1 MRAYRVSSFDISP
14 TIVKVDVRSPKSGE
28 VAVAIHACGL
38 NFADLLLLRGKYQD
52 TPDLPF
58 VPGLE
63 LAGVIEAVGADVDG
77 LAVGDRVA
85 VFSGQGGLAE
95 TGVFPVDRVTRIPDE
110 MSFADAA
117 AFQIT
122 YGTGLV
128 ALDHFARLQP
138 GETLLVTGA
147 AGGVGLTAVEIGKR
161 LGARVIAHARGA
173 EKLAVAK
180 AAGADHLINASEDLR
195 QSVKDLGGADVV
207 YEAIGGDVWQ
217 AAFRATNPGGRL
229 LPIGFAGGEVPQI
242 PANHLLVK
250 NLSVIGF
257 YFGGYL
263 KSHPAVIR
271 SAIERLL
278 QWYRDGSLRPHIS
291 HRLPL
296 DQVSEGLD
304 LLRSRQAT
312 GKVVIMIRPDQR

>member
-1 MRAYRVSSFDISP
+1 MRAYRIDNFDVGPAIASVDFTPPSSGQI
-14 TIVKVDVRSPKSGE
+14 G
-28 VAVAIHACGL
+28 VAIYACGL
-38 NFADLLLLRGKYQD
+38 NFADLLLLKGQYQD
-52 TPDLPF
+52 TPPLPF

-63 LAGVIEAVGADVDG
+63 LAGVVTAVGSDVEG
-77 LAVGDRVA
+77 FSIGDRVA
-85 VFSGQGGLAE
+85 VFSGQGGLADY
-95 TGVFPVDRVTRIPDE
+95 GCFDAARAVKIPDA

-128 ALDHFARLQP
+128 ALEHCARLQP

-161 LGARVIAHARGA
+161 LGARVIAHARGP
-173 EKLAVAK
+173 EKLAIAK
-180 AAGADHLINASEDLR
+180 AAGADHLIDASEDLR
-195 QSVKDLGGADVV
+195 SKVKELGGADVV
-207 YEAIGGDVWQ
+207 YEAIGGDVWT

-250 NLSVIGF
+250 NLTVIGF

-263 KSHPAVIR
+263 KSHPHVIR
-271 SAIERLL
+271 RAISTLID
-278 QWYRDGSLRPHIS
+278 WYEDGSLRPHIS
-291 HRLPL
+291 HKLPL
-296 DQVSEGLD
+296 ERVDEGLE
-304 LLRSRQAT
+304 LLRSRKAT
-312 GKVVIMIRPDQR
+312 GKVVITLRDET